1 MSGKLLILLV
11 NYYLEDAPAYASV
24 PPRGLLEKCLD
35 VMSLPVTS
43 TTPIL
48 NDLM

>member
-11 NYYLEDAPAYASV
+11 NCHLEDGTSYASV

-35 VMSLPVTS
+35 VKSLSVTS

-48 NDLM
+48 KDLL

>member
-11 NYYLEDAPAYASV
+11 NYHLEDTTSYSSV

-35 VMSLPVTS
+35 VKSLSVTC

-48 NDLM
+48 KDLM